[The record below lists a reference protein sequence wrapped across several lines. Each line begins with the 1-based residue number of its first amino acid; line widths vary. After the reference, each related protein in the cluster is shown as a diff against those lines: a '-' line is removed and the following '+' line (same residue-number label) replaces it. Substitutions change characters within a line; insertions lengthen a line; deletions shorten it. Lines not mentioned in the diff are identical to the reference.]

1 MELWFQLFYTGAVL
15 FIAAVI
21 LVNWLYDADD
31 DSQYMDVIAAI
42 IGISAIVGMVCLVAA
57 PLVYIWSV

>member
-42 IGISAIVGMVCLVAA
+42 IGISAIVGMVRLVAA